1 MIDLRP
7 NHKLFLGPALNKYSF
22 SPHHTHKALFAAWA
36 VLLII
41 PASIYFSA
49 VSLFPTIALDSY
61 LAQALYWLTSTGTAP
76 YGIITGILILVACYR
91 RLTKQQFMQLVLAV
105 SISMAATLSLNHF
118 LKPYFAEARPNAML
132 LEQEYLLNT
141 QEFYQHS
148 KADKRERIGSAI
160 NQLEMARPDLSLSPQ
175 IKRHWQHEVGY
186 AFPSGHTLFAVT
198 LALAVSFY
206 LLIAGQVI
214 MPLML
219 IGWAIAMGFSRML
232 LGMHWPQD
240 VLASTAIGGCIAFS
254 SIYLTQVLWP
264 TVNSLFVSRFKTA

>member
-1 MIDLRP
+1 ML
-7 NHKLFLGPALNKYSF
+7 
-22 SPHHTHKALFAAWA
+22 AAWC
-36 VLLII
+36 LLLTI
-41 PASIYFSA
+41 PAIIYLGSIT
-49 VSLFPTIALDSY
+49 LFPTIALDSN

-76 YGIITGILILVACYR
+76 YGIATGILILIVCYR

-118 LKPYFAEARPNAML
+118 LKPYFAEPRPNATL

-141 QEFYQHS
+141 QDFYQQS
-148 KADKRERIGSAI
+148 KADKREQLGRAI
-160 NQLEMARPDLSLSPQ
+160 NQLEVARPDLSLSPQ

-206 LLIAGQVI
+206 LLLAGQVI
-214 MPLML
+214 LPILLM
-219 IGWAIAMGFSRML
+219 GWAITMGFSRML

-240 VLASTAIGGCIAFS
+240 VLASTAIGGSIAFS
-254 SIYLTQVLWP
+254 SIYLTQALWP
-264 TVNSLFVSRFKTA
+264 TIDNLFISRLKTA